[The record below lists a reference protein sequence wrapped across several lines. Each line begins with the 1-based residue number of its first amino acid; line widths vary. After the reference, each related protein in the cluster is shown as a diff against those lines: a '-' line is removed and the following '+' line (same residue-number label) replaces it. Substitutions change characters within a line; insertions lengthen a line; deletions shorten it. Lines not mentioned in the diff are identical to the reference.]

1 MSSFELNKIVG
12 SVLLCALILLVIG
25 KIGDNLVGGGGHGGH
40 EAAGPVVAAIPA
52 APVPAAAP
60 VPEVPFAV
68 LLVNGDIDRGKKVFN
83 KCKACHT
90 TTDGGKNGIGPNL
103 WNVVNGVP
111 GSREGFN
118 YSNAMEGLSDKPWNY
133 ENLNAFLTKPK
144 TYAKGTKMTFVG
156 LKKAKDRANVIFFL
170 RSLSATP
177 APIEQPEESSPTPR
191 TDGWR
196 TFTEKTSGKGPAG
209 WVPAPGS

>member
-12 SVLLCALILLVIG
+12 SVLLCALIMLVIG
-25 KIGDNLVGGGGHGGH
+25 KIGDNLVGVGQGGH

-60 VPEVPFAV
+60 APEVPFAV
-68 LLVNGDIDRGKKVFN
+68 LLANGDANRGKKVFN

-90 TTDGGKNGIGPNL
+90 TADGGKNGIGPNL
-103 WNVVNGVP
+103 WDVVNDVP

-118 YSNAMEGLSDKPWNY
+118 YSSAMRGLSDKPWNY
-133 ENLNAFLTKPK
+133 DNLNAFLTKPK

-156 LKKAKDRANVIFFL
+156 LRKAKDRANVIFYL
-170 RSLSATP
+170 RSLSANP
-177 APIEQPEESSPTPR
+177 APVEQPVEDKPVEGSP
-191 TDGWR
+191 
-196 TFTEKTSGKGPAG
+196 A
-209 WVPAPGS
+209 AQN